1 MARGR
6 FLSPFD
12 FLHHDRRPEASPMI
26 PPIDVTQLPPPAQKI
41 AAPGAPA
48 KLQEMAAKGIVP
60 GVRPGDVVA
69 LLVILSTSEAE
80 PVRAAAQ
87 QTLAKPPEQLLNG
100 ALGADLQ
107 PAAIDALAPACLEK
121 REALEKLLAMPRIHM
136 DTVEEVARRG
146 SESITE
152 LIATNEERLLK
163 HPRIIELLYLNK
175 STRMSTADRLID
187 LAARNS
193 VVLHGIPAFKEA
205 AQALQNELIPEASE
219 EPTPDDLLFQET
231 SELAEAMAMGSDPDE
246 DTHEEDEE
254 GNEHLKEKFAP
265 LYQRIGEM
273 TMSQKIRRATLGTKD
288 ELMLLVRDHN
298 KVVATAA
305 IRSPK
310 MQEPEVVLIT
320 RNRNISDEVLRI
332 VGMTPEYIKSYTVK
346 KNLVENPKTPATI
359 AQRLVQHLRE
369 TDLRNLA
376 KSKNVTGPVKD
387 AARRH
392 LERRKS

>member
-1 MARGR
+1 
-6 FLSPFD
+6 
-12 FLHHDRRPEASPMI
+12 MI
-26 PPIDVTQLPPPAQKI
+26 PPIDLTQLPLPAQKI

-48 KLQEMAAKGIVP
+48 KLQEMAAKGIMP

-69 LLVILSTSEAE
+69 VLVILSTSESE
-80 PVRAAAQ
+80 PVRTAAQ
-87 QTLAKPPEQLLNG
+87 KTLAHPHDQLVAG

-107 PAAIDALAPACLEK
+107 AAAIDALAMASLEK
-121 REALEKLLAMPRIHM
+121 RDVLEKLISMPRIHM

-146 SESITE
+146 SEPVTE
-152 LIATNEERLLK
+152 LIATNEDRLLN

-175 STRMSTADRLID
+175 NTRMSTADRLID

-205 AQALQNELIPEASE
+205 AQALQNELIPEPSE

-231 SELAEAMAMGSDPDE
+231 SLLAESLATGAEEVE

-254 GNEHLKEKFAP
+254 GHEHLKEKYAP
-265 LYQRIGEM
+265 LYQRIGDM

-320 RNRNISDEVLRI
+320 RNRNIADEVLRI
-332 VGMTPEYIKSYTVK
+332 VGSTPEFLKSYSVK
-346 KNLVENPKTPATI
+346 KNLVENPKTPVSVAM
-359 AQRLVQHLRE
+359 RLVQHLRE
-369 TDLRNLA
+369 NDLRNLT
-376 KSKNVTGPVKD
+376 KSKNITGPVKD

-392 LERRKS
+392 LEKRKS